1 MRKQRVSLRLKVKLR
16 KKMLLEELDF
26 DSICKRKPLKISPDW
41 SQQTGKKKRAA
52 HATIQKCI
60 FFSSF
65 FFIRSSREREMWELS
80 LWRIATSW
88 RFREREKVTR
98 PVHLDISGELK
109 KQNQKQL
116 KFFSNS

>member
-1 MRKQRVSLRLKVKLR
+1 
-16 KKMLLEELDF
+16 
-26 DSICKRKPLKISPDW
+26 
-41 SQQTGKKKRAA
+41 
-52 HATIQKCI
+52 
-60 FFSSF
+60 
-65 FFIRSSREREMWELS
+65 MWELS

-116 KFFSNS
+116 KFFFKQLTLCSCKTYDFLSFNY

>member
-1 MRKQRVSLRLKVKLR
+1 
-16 KKMLLEELDF
+16 MLLEELDV

-41 SQQTGKKKRAA
+41 SQQTGKKKSCARNNP
-52 HATIQKCI
+52 KMYFLFC
-60 FFSSF
+60 FFLHSF
-65 FFIRSSREREMWELS
+65 KSREMWELS

-109 KQNQKQL
+109 KKNKTV
-116 KFFSNS
+116 KFF